1 MRKKKNKSDKKKKS
15 TSPQKLLIR
24 EKLLRFFIKHKTKK
38 YGLYQIIKKLK
49 LKQESLIADQL
60 EYLVTKDKIRV
71 TGNGKYYLNATAS
84 ESGGAKTYE
93 GYVDMARAGFAYII
107 CQNYDKDVYVSQKNL
122 GSAEDGDY
130 VEISLLKGRFSR
142 PEGKVETIL
151 KRCRTQLIGIVRY
164 FNNKAMAFSQSGK
177 KMFEVA
183 IEPNSNVPFE
193 DFDRVII
200 QITKYKEKPRDQI
213 KGIVIKNLGKE
224 SSIDIEMQ
232 SIIAEKGFPL
242 DWSKEVMDELQKIS
256 EKIELED
263 YRTDFRNVTTFTID
277 PFDAKDFDDA
287 LSYRRT
293 DDGQHEIGVHI
304 ADVSHY
310 VKPGSQLDKSALFR
324 GNSVYLV
331 DRVIPMLPEKLS
343 NELCSLRPLED
354 KYCFS
359 AVFTFDD
366 DLKLIKQWIGKTLIH
381 SDHRFT
387 YEEAQ
392 EILEGKTD
400 KFESELRLLN
410 KIAKHYR
417 KKRMDAGAIDF
428 DSEEVKFR
436 LDEKGNPLSLEIKER
451 KDAHMLVEEFML
463 MANKHVALHI
473 GAKFKAEQAIPFVYR
488 IHDKPD
494 PEKLENF
501 QSFAKEMD
509 VYLDFSSP
517 KRISRSINQ
526 LSELAKER
534 EELKIL
540 QPLAIRAMAKAE
552 YSTQNIGHYGLGF
565 SDYTHFTSPIRRYAD
580 LMVHRI
586 LFDNLNSAVRM
597 DIRQLDRVC
606 VHISNQERK
615 AMDAERLSNRFYQVY
630 YLKDRVGEEF
640 DGHIIGMNDRGFYV
654 ELDDTKCEGFLAF
667 ELVDQQIALHSSR
680 YKASSGQNTWHFGDR
695 IRVKLEDA
703 DLNQKELTLSFIS

>member
-1 MRKKKNKSDKKKKS
+1 MSKKKSISVKKKKS

-24 EKLLRFFIKHKTKK
+24 EKLIRFFSKHKTKK
-38 YGLYQIIKKLK
+38 YGFYQIIKKLK
-49 LKQESLIADQL
+49 SKQDALIADQL
-60 EYLVTKDKIRV
+60 EYLVSKDKIGV
-71 TGNGKYYLNATAS
+71 TSSGKYFLNTIKADP
-84 ESGGAKTYE
+84 GGGENYE

-122 GSAEDGDY
+122 ASAEDGDY
-130 VEISLLKGRFSR
+130 VKISLLNGRSSR
-142 PEGKVETIL
+142 PEGKVESII

-164 FNNKAMAFSQSGK
+164 FNKRAMAFSQSGK
-177 KMFEVA
+177 KMFEVV
-183 IEPNSNVPFE
+183 IEPNSSVPFE
-193 DFDRVII
+193 DFDRVLI
-200 QITKYKEKPRDQI
+200 QITKYKEKPRDLI
-213 KGIVIKNLGKE
+213 KGMVIKNLGKE

-242 DWSKEVMDELQKIS
+242 DWSKEVLDELQQIS
-256 EKIELED
+256 ENIVLED
-263 YRTDFRNVTTFTID
+263 HRTDFRQVTTFTID

-287 LSYRRT
+287 LSYRKT
-293 DDGQHEIGVHI
+293 EDGRHEVGIHI

-310 VKPGSQLDKSALFR
+310 VKPGSQLDKSAQFR

-359 AVFTFDD
+359 AVFTLDD
-366 DLKLIKQWIGKTLIH
+366 DFKLIKQWIGKTLIH

-392 EILEGKTD
+392 EILEGRSG
-400 KFESELRLLN
+400 KFESELLLLN

-417 KKRMDAGAIDF
+417 KKRLDAGAIDF
-428 DSEEVKFR
+428 DSEEVKFK
-436 LDEKGNPLSLEIKER
+436 LDEKGNPLSLEIKVR

-463 MANKHVALHI
+463 MANKQVALHL
-473 GAKFKAEQAIPFVYR
+473 GNKFKGQQPVPFVYR

-501 QSFAKEMD
+501 QTFAKEME
-509 VYLDFSSP
+509 VYLDFSTP
-517 KRISRSINQ
+517 KKISKSINQ
-526 LSELAKER
+526 LSEMARER

-540 QPLAIRAMAKAE
+540 QPLAIRAMAKAN

-580 LMVHRI
+580 LVVHRI
-586 LFDNLNSAVRM
+586 LFDNLKTAVRM
-597 DIRQLDRVC
+597 DIKQLDRVC

-615 AMDAERLSNRFYQVY
+615 AMDAERSSNRFYQVY

-640 DGHIIGMNDRGFYV
+640 VGHIIGMSDRGFYV
-654 ELDDTKCEGFLAF
+654 ELDGTKCEGFLAF
-667 ELVDQQIALHSSR
+667 DSMEEEISLHSSR
-680 YKASSGQNTWHFGDR
+680 YKASSQNNTWHFGDR
-695 IRVKLEDA
+695 IKVKLIDA
-703 DLNQKELTLSFIS
+703 DLNQKELILSHIG